1 MQLPEALSGPGCRHT
16 LTTSGEVLLVNW
28 TDIAVAGSGRVL
40 TMATYSSVSSGVRV
54 LCSTAPPRSSMDIGA
69 GTDVPPKVCHCD
81 QTQSV
86 DFLEGDSSNLRWSG
100 TT

>member
-1 MQLPEALSGPGCRHT
+1 MQLPEAPSGPGSVDT
-16 LTTSGEVLLVNW
+16 ILLLPGNW
-28 TDIAVAGSGRVL
+28 TNTAVAGSGRVL
-40 TMATYSSVSSGVRV
+40 TMATYSPVSSGVRV
-54 LCSTAPPRSSMDIGA
+54 LWSMAPPRSSMDIGA

-86 DFLEGDSSNLRWSG
+86 DFLDGDSDLHWSG